1 MAEWNVMEWESDGT
15 LEEFCVAFRRIGWG
29 NMETLLH
36 PMTQESHP
44 TAVLP
49 PISLKIAASV
59 LGSRHRLKMLR
70 ELALSESGLIIVEL
84 AERLKMPRTN
94 VAKHLKVLRDQGLVV
109 ANRAKMHRIPPERLV
124 SREEAVIDYGT
135 CLLRLGAAK

>member
-1 MAEWNVMEWESDGT
+1 MGT
-15 LEEFCVAFRRIGWG
+15 GS
-29 NMETLLH
+29 H
-36 PMTQESHP
+36 PMSSESHP
-44 TAVLP
+44 TAVFP
-49 PISLKIAASV
+49 PISLKIVASV
-59 LGSRHRLKMLR
+59 LGSRHRLGILR
-70 ELALSESGLIIVEL
+70 ELARSESGLIIVEL
-84 AERLKMPRTN
+84 AERLRMPRSN